1 MNKNLISIDDVKR
14 ALNVDD
20 FSKVTKDKIME
31 FVSLIP
37 SMDKEVAMEIIK
49 QFPSF
54 VDFGTTIIEQLRLLV
69 DEALK
74 ANDDS
79 QSASLDAYRKVLDEL
94 SILLQK
100 EYINEEERKWI
111 VKEMMSTVDKMSI
124 KDTENK
130 KFLDNFGKYS
140 VSIATGAL
148 VLGAAILGVKSGNIK
163 ISKIKG

>member
-1 MNKNLISIDDVKR
+1 M
-14 ALNVDD
+14 NVDD

>member
-31 FVSLIP
+31 FVSLIS

-54 VDFGTTIIEQLRLLV
+54 VDFGTTVIEQLRLLV